1 MVVFDGQCVL
11 VVDDDVMLWI
21 SFVVVFKMMGVQVL
35 IVCLGYD
42 VFVVVEWQQLSVVL
56 LDFVMLDGD
65 GYWLFDQIWYLLN
78 GGGYL
83 LVVVVIVYVGIVDWC
98 CVMVV
103 GFDVYLCKL
112 VDMLMF
118 VSVIVDVVLDDVGDG
133 KLCD

>member
-1 MVVFDGQCVL
+1 M
-11 VVDDDVMLWI
+11 
-21 SFVVVFKMMGVQVL
+21 
-35 IVCLGYD
+35 
-42 VFVVVEWQQLSVVL
+42 
-56 LDFVMLDGD
+56 
-65 GYWLFDQIWYLLN
+65 
-78 GGGYL
+78 
-83 LVVVVIVYVGIVDWC
+83 YVGIVDWC